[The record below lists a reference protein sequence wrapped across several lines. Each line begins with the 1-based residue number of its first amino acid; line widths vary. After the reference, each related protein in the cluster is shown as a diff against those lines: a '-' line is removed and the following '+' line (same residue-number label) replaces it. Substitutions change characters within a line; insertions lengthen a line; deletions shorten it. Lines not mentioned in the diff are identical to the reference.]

1 MANKYNRHYAVG
13 MEANGSKIKS
23 INYPLDTER
32 KFPHW
37 DCPARNCKHM
47 WIELKNGNILRD
59 DELILKKEWDMI
71 EKAEKFIS
79 EISGGV
85 A

>member
-23 INYPLDTER
+23 INYPLDTKR

-47 WIELKNGNILRD
+47 FITLEDGRTIRD
-59 DELILKKEWDMI
+59 DELLLKKEWDSI
-71 EKAEKFIS
+71 QKAEKFIS

>member
-1 MANKYNRHYAVG
+1 LANKYNRHYAVG

-23 INYPLDTER
+23 INYPLDTKR

-37 DCPARNCKHM
+37 ESPTRNCKHM
-47 WIELKNGNILRD
+47 WIELEDGNIVRD
-59 DELILKKEWDMI
+59 DELILKKDMEAI
-71 EKAEKFIS
+71 QKMEKFIS
-79 EISGGV
+79 DISGGV